1 MKEKRIGN
9 RKLRMTILE
18 GVERERH
25 RDGWIPEPK
34 VLPLLSMM
42 FTVRKRR
49 RRITDDGSRVGNRK
63 RQEF

>member
-49 RRITDDGSRVGNRK
+49 ISEKINR
-63 RQEF
+63 Q

>member
-42 FTVRKRR
+42 FTDRNLVINKFSSSQ
-49 RRITDDGSRVGNRK
+49 TP
-63 RQEF
+63 

>member
-25 RDGWIPEPK
+25 QKEKCILENQRMVGLRRGW
-34 VLPLLSMM
+34 S
-42 FTVRKRR
+42 F
-49 RRITDDGSRVGNRK
+49 
-63 RQEF
+63 Q